1 MDNFLGQVQELDN
14 NNQASFSPADPTQHA
29 TKNSYGTVIHT
40 AGLVARPR
48 QNTPAIIM
56 EADCQA
62 SEEVAFTTN
71 NFDGKAELNEGDFG
85 IQNPLNKRIQVITG
99 ENKLLIK
106 AGTSTIEILEDGNMT
121 LAVAGTPVANFTQT
135 GINFLVPINAP
146 AGSKVN
152 NKLIAVVGGTTTGN
166 ASTQTINN
174 AGQ

>member
-1 MDNFLGQVQELDN
+1 MSNFLGQIKELDN
-14 NNQASFSPADPTQHA
+14 NNQASFSPADATQHA

-71 NFDGKAELNEGDFG
+71 NFDAKTQLNVGDFG
-85 IQNPLNKRIQVITG
+85 MQNPLNNKIQVITG
-99 ENKLLIK
+99 ENKVLIK
-106 AGTSTIEILEDGNMT
+106 AGTSTIEVLEGGNISLT
-121 LAVAGTPVANFTQT
+121 VAGTPVANFTQT
-135 GINFLVPINAP
+135 AINFLVPINAP

-152 NKLIAVVGGTTTGN
+152 NKLIATNGAITTGN
-166 ASTQTINN
+166 ATTQTITTP
-174 AGQ
+174 QP